1 MSWSDILI
9 KSKQDLPHVVSDVVG
24 FFEVYFTH
32 NTTL

>member
-9 KSKQDLPHVVSDVVG
+9 KIKQDLPHVVSDVAG

-32 NTTL
+32 NTTF